1 MITETNIKESAT
13 IINCDQAT
21 IKAVMEVE
29 SSGSGFL
36 DDGTPKILF
45 EPHVFWKQLK
55 SLGIDPASLVAKNP
69 TLSDILYPIW
79 GSKPYGKMSAQHA
92 RLKRAVEINKDAALK
107 SASWGLFQIMGYNY
121 AATGSCDLQT
131 FINRMYENEAEHL
144 DMFVTYIKNTGLD
157 DELKAQ
163 DWAGF
168 AYQYNGSGYRKN
180 KYDVKLKEAYNKYK
194 SLVS

>member
-69 TLSDILYPIW
+69 TVSDILYPIW

-92 RLKRAVEINKDAALK
+92 RLKRAVEINKEAALK

-131 FINRMYENEAEHL
+131 EASIMTLVPISDPRKRLFKFTCAIAAIDAKASPRNPIVCNEKRSSAFLILE
-144 DMFVTYIKNTGLD
+144 V
-157 DELKAQ
+157 A
-163 DWAGF
+163 
-168 AYQYNGSGYRKN
+168 
-180 KYDVKLKEAYNKYK
+180 
-194 SLVS
+194 